1 MRLWLCLLVACSWLS
16 AVTQAH
22 GAKPRFVPPRHG
34 DVYLV
39 TIDLGQQLYTRY
51 GHTVLRIIDRDSGA
65 DYNFNWGIFD
75 YRSQLAFGFVFF
87 KGILTYRLGVSD
99 YARIHSHYTRREK
112 RDMSQNKVNLT
123 EKQKT
128 QLFNF
133 IATNLRPE
141 NITYHYQYFFANCAT
156 IIRDYLDRVLHGK
169 VREVYGTQMTAQTF
183 RHYVR
188 GNLNRPPI
196 VVFALDLVMNSR
208 IDYPL
213 SKWQEM
219 FYPLKLQQYL
229 SELRAVDDTGNFT
242 DEPLLEVEEV
252 IHQDN
257 PWLSSD
263 TDSFVVFAGVALLLL
278 LLSWLLY
285 KRYHSRLLYSSLLLL
300 WGLFAALLSI
310 IMIVSWCYSGHLD
323 LHHNANLWLF
333 WPTDIIFCWLAV
345 LILRRKDLR
354 WPRLLQSYCLAH
366 LAAWLLL
373 ASLRFFGIITQNVDT
388 VLLYVSPLL
397 VSFCLFGLSQTTT
410 AAVQL
415 RRVADN
421 T

>member
-1 MRLWLCLLVACSWLS
+1 MRWKLCLLAVCIWLS
-16 AVTQAH
+16 DVAWAR
-22 GAKPRFVPPRHG
+22 KFVPPRNG
-34 DVYLV
+34 EVYLV
-39 TIDLGQQLYTRY
+39 TIGLGQQLYTRY

-87 KGILTYRLGVSD
+87 KGILTYRLGTSS
-99 YARIHSHYTRREK
+99 YARMHDHYTRREN
-112 RDMSQNKVNLT
+112 RSMSQNKVNLT

-128 QLFNF
+128 QLFEL

-141 NITYHYQYFFANCAT
+141 NITYHYQYFFDNCAT

-169 VREVYGTQMTAQTF
+169 IKATYSEQLTAQTF

-196 VVFALDLVMNSR
+196 VIFGLDMLMNSR

-242 DEPLLEVEEV
+242 DGALLEVEEV
-252 IHQDN
+252 IYRGD
-257 PWLSSD
+257 PWVSSD
-263 TDSFVVFAGVALLLL
+263 TDSFVIFASAALLLL

-285 KRYHSRLLYSSLLLL
+285 QRYNSRLLYSSLLML

-310 IMIVSWCYSGHLD
+310 VMLVSWCYSEHLD

-333 WPTDIIFCWLAV
+333 WPTDFIFCWIGLQTV
-345 LILRRKDLR
+345 RRKNYCWPQLLR
-354 WPRLLQSYCLAH
+354 GYCFAH
-366 LAAWLLL
+366 LAACLLL
-373 ASLRFFGIITQNVDT
+373 VSLRFLGIIEQNVDA
-388 VLLYVSPLL
+388 VLGYVAPLL
-397 VSFCLFGLSQTTT
+397 VVFCFFQVRTTSLDSANDT
-410 AAVQL
+410 Q
-415 RRVADN
+415 
-421 T
+421 